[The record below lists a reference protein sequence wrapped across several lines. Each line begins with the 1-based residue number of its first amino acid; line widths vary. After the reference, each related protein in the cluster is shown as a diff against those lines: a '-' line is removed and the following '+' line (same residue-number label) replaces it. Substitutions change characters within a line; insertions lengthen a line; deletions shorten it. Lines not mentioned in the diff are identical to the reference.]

1 MFLCPF
7 SPLRVCRSVPAC
19 HRGSGSRGE
28 CVCVC
33 VRLCCSQLH
42 IKTDLH
48 LWGER
53 KVLSHSDTLT
63 TVRTERHGK
72 TPALTS
78 VRLTTESKLSGGFM
92 FVVSLVVPRCQRRQH
107 GAATPFTRAHRQTH
121 LRRVCQKKKEKWTN
135 HDSPQ
140 LEIHQTKLTT
150 PKRNNFTPL
159 YLLGGG
165 ANCLYKPQMTKP
177 LRCNLVSNNPKT
189 KWVSFCWPLIRE
201 VKLFFHYFEVCGR
214 LIHHL
219 NSLSSR
225 VWVKARQLLPS
236 SARRVSKVP

>member
-92 FVVSLVVPRCQRRQH
+92 FVVSLVVPWCQRRQH

-214 LIHHL
+214 LINLL

>member
-1 MFLCPF
+1 M
-7 SPLRVCRSVPAC
+7 
-19 HRGSGSRGE
+19 
-28 CVCVC
+28 CVC

-63 TVRTERHGK
+63 TMRTERHGK

-121 LRRVCQKKKEKWTN
+121 LRRVCQKKKKKMNQSRQPSAGDTPNKIDNSEKKQFHTSVFARWRSELSVQTTN
-135 HDSPQ
+135 D
-140 LEIHQTKLTT
+140 KTT
-150 PKRNNFTPL
+150 
-159 YLLGGG
+159 
-165 ANCLYKPQMTKP
+165 Q
-177 LRCNLVSNNPKT
+177 V
-189 KWVSFCWPLIRE
+189 
-201 VKLFFHYFEVCGR
+201 
-214 LIHHL
+214 
-219 NSLSSR
+219 
-225 VWVKARQLLPS
+225 
-236 SARRVSKVP
+236 

>member
-1 MFLCPF
+1 MGRKKSSLPQWHADYSENRKTRKNTGAHF
-7 SPLRVCRSVPAC
+7 STTDNRVETEWWVY
-19 HRGSGSRGE
+19 
-28 CVCVC
+28 
-33 VRLCCSQLH
+33 VRCLFSCSQMSKATTWRRDSLH
-42 IKTDLH
+42 TC
-48 LWGER
+48 
-53 KVLSHSDTLT
+53 T
-63 TVRTERHGK
+63 
-72 TPALTS
+72 
-78 VRLTTESKLSGGFM
+78 
-92 FVVSLVVPRCQRRQH
+92 
-107 GAATPFTRAHRQTH
+107 QTNPSEA
-121 LRRVCQKKKEKWTN
+121 CMPEKKKKWTN

-219 NSLSSR
+219 NSLSSW